1 MTSDT
6 VARRGVDAPANELTV
21 DQLAARVGMTVRNVR
36 AYAARGL
43 LPPPR
48 LVGRT
53 GWYGPAHIARL
64 TLVREMLAQ
73 GLTLAAV
80 QKAIENEPAAGS
92 VQALALHRAI
102 LAPWR
107 PEAPQE
113 TDVATL
119 AARAGGIDPALI
131 DGLTEELARLGV
143 LERLDGDRLRVLAPG
158 LLDAGL
164 RGIALGLPPAP
175 LVAAQ
180 LRIVELMEQ
189 AADIYVE
196 LFRSTVW
203 QEFLDAGAPEQ
214 GWAGIQEVIVALQP
228 VAMQAVVAGFR
239 EVMAAAVANEVD
251 GYMAE
256 YDARHAGGS
265 A

>member
-1 MTSDT
+1 MTSGRALVDNP
-6 VARRGVDAPANELTV
+6 VAELTV

-53 GWYGPAHIARL
+53 GYYGPAHVARL

-73 GLTLAAV
+73 GLTLGAV
-80 QKAIENEPAAGS
+80 QKAIENDPAAGS
-92 VQALALHRAI
+92 MQALALHRAI

-113 TDVATL
+113 TDVASL
-119 AARAGGIDPALI
+119 AERAGGIAPEVIA
-131 DGLTEELARLGV
+131 GLAEELARLGV
-143 LERLDGDRLRVLAPG
+143 LEQLEDGRLRVLAPA

-164 RGIALGLPPAP
+164 RGIALGLPPGP

-214 GWAGIQEVIVALQP
+214 GWAGIQEVIAGLQP
-228 VAMQAVVAGFR
+228 VAMQAVLAGFR
-239 EVMAAAVANEVD
+239 EVMAAAVTNEVD
-251 GYMAE
+251 GYIAE
-256 YDARHAGGS
+256 YERRHAGSSG
-265 A
+265 